1 MPIIPAI
8 GGDGRRKIR
17 SSRPALDMI
26 LFSKR
31 RRSQYDSV
39 HFLILVPVLRKQA
52 QGRGA
57 QRQRGIG
64 RWISGS

>member
-1 MPIIPAI
+1 MPIIPAL

-17 SSRPALDMI
+17 SSRPALDKI

-31 RRSQYDSV
+31 RRSQHGGV
-39 HFLILVPVLRKQA
+39 HFLILVPVLGKQA

-57 QRQRGIG
+57 KGHRG